1 MATLGR
7 LLTAMVT
14 PFGADLALD
23 LDRAR
28 KLAKQLLTIGS
39 EALVVCG
46 TTGESP
52 TLSHDEKLAMFK
64 AVIEAVG
71 GEKVVAGTGS
81 NDTAATVALSR
92 EAKELGASGLL
103 LIAPYYNKPDQEGL
117 YRHFKAVADAVDLPI
132 VLYNHPPRTGVS
144 ISAGTLQ
151 RLTRDCRNIVALK
164 DSSGSLDMVSEFL
177 AAAPQGFMLY
187 SGNDTLTL
195 PIMSL
200 GGHGVISVAAHVAG
214 PELRDMIELAVKGH
228 FEEARKIHFRLWD
241 LMNVLFMAPS
251 PAPTK
256 AALAFYGGAVGGVR
270 LPLVDLDTAQKDTLE
285 AVLVRTL
292 GEPATG
298 RPLET
303 AARA

>member
-1 MATLGR
+1 MAQLGR

-14 PFGADLALD
+14 PFDANLALD

-28 KLAKQLLTIGS
+28 KLAKQLLSIGS

-71 GEKVVAGTGS
+71 GNRVVAGTGS

-92 EAKELGASGLL
+92 EAKALGASGLL

-132 VLYNHPPRTGVS
+132 ILYNHPPRTGVS
-144 ISAGTLQ
+144 ISAGTLG
-151 RLTRDCRNIVALK
+151 RLARDCRNIVALK
-164 DSSGSLDMVSEFL
+164 DSSGSLDTVSEFL
-177 AAAPQGFMLY
+177 VAAPPGFMLY
-187 SGNDTLTL
+187 SGNDSLTL
-195 PIMSL
+195 PVMAL
-200 GGHGVISVAAHVAG
+200 GGHGVISVAAHIAG
-214 PELRDMIELAVKGH
+214 PELRDMIELAAKGH
-228 FEEARKIHFRLWD
+228 FDEARKIHFRLWD
-241 LMNVLFMAPS
+241 LMNILFMAPS

-256 AALAFYGGAVGGVR
+256 AALAFYGGDSGGVR
-270 LPLVDLDTAQKDTLE
+270 LPLVDMDSAQKEKLE
-285 AVLVRTL
+285 AILVKTL
-292 GEPATG
+292 GEPAAV
-298 RPLET
+298 RPLES